1 MRYDD
6 EQREWARQLRRDMNE
21 AAQLLW
27 QRLRGRHSG
36 RARFRRE
43 HPLGPYT
50 ADFYCAAAK
59 LVVELDG
66 ASHNHPKAKRHDS
79 VRDAW
84 MAKRGIAVLRFRNA
98 DVYEALE
105 EVVRRIQRA
114 CEERSEKPSP

>member
-50 ADFYCAAAK
+50 ADF
-59 LVVELDG
+59 LL
-66 ASHNHPKAKRHDS
+66 R
-79 VRDAW
+79 
-84 MAKRGIAVLRFRNA
+84 RG
-98 DVYEALE
+98 ET
-105 EVVRRIQRA
+105 RRRTRRGVAQ
-114 CEERSEKPSP
+114 SPEGQTS